1 MIAEK
6 TKTEAQDRAEGAT
19 EATRQEIAETLRDV
33 AKKTTAMFT
42 DAERAGLIGELAAQL
57 VDADPDYIQWL
68 TRAVRNRKQG
78 AVADADPD
86 REKVN
91 RACETI
97 REYVRCEDREQAA
110 LAQDPAM
117 LAMITAIREAADRMD
132 DRSKIMAFLLQQLL
146 LATNVE
152 EDYQTRALEA
162 LGRELLD
169 DFERTAQDRA
179 LEALACAMAPTA
191 GEAQTAS
198 LAMLAR
204 TINMMV

>member
-1 MIAEK
+1 MTVE
-6 TKTEAQDRAEGAT
+6 
-19 EATRQEIAETLRDV
+19 
-33 AKKTTAMFT
+33 AKKA
-42 DAERAGLIGELAAQL
+42 R
-57 VDADPDYIQWL
+57 
-68 TRAVRNRKQG
+68 
-78 AVADADPD
+78 DPD
-86 REKVN
+86 RV
-91 RACETI
+91 RVDAACETI
-97 REYVRCEDREQAA
+97 RGYVRDAAAGGHGNGQDAAAVAGDPALVEVIAAIRQAA
-110 LAQDPAM
+110 DC
-117 LAMITAIREAADRMD
+117 MD

-179 LEALACAMAPTA
+179 LEALTCAMAPTA